1 MAERACEREVGEL
14 LNPRIYRAFE
24 GAILV
29 VVFLIRFELLSELEA
44 FVAEFAICTIESAW

>member
-1 MAERACEREVGEL
+1 MAERACEREMGEL

-29 VVFLIRFELLSELEA
+29 AVFLIRFELLSELEA
-44 FVAEFAICTIESAW
+44 FVAEFAICTIESA